1 MRVFAVPYSNSHPGV
16 NIART
21 GGTIDAPRAV
31 RNLYEKYLKRNVLFL
46 KENGLYA
53 NLVFADLRLSD
64 FEDNIESF
72 ALSVFKRSLG
82 ERVAFL
88 GGDHSITYYTFS
100 AFRKYYGKRA
110 ALIALDAHPDLCRKG
125 KEAPFHSDW
134 LRRLLDDGFDPQ
146 RVLCIGWR
154 DAERDELEFAK
165 AHGIKVLDMAQIRSM
180 GVSQVVNE
188 VRRWA
193 EEISEWQGYLTV
205 DMDVADP
212 SLVPAVTTPSPGGLD
227 QHQMTE
233 LIKGLATLNIFA
245 FDVVEI
251 DPQRDFNNFSL
262 LWVLK
267 VLREMA

>member
-1 MRVFAVPYSNSHPGV
+1 
-16 NIART
+16 
-21 GGTIDAPRAV
+21 
-31 RNLYEKYLKRNVLFL
+31 
-46 KENGLYA
+46 
-53 NLVFADLRLSD
+53 
-64 FEDNIESF
+64 
-72 ALSVFKRSLG
+72 
-82 ERVAFL
+82 
-88 GGDHSITYYTFS
+88 
-100 AFRKYYGKRA
+100 
-110 ALIALDAHPDLCRKG
+110 
-125 KEAPFHSDW
+125 
-134 LRRLLDDGFDPQ
+134 
-146 RVLCIGWR
+146 
-154 DAERDELEFAK
+154 
-165 AHGIKVLDMAQIRSM
+165 MAQIRSM